1 MGGYKQGRGPSE
13 GQNWSTNSEKGEN
26 IERIAKSENGAMPH
40 GSIIHSFCASFP
52 RKFVIF
58 ALIHAHKSKGSLYF

>member
-40 GSIIHSFCASFP
+40 GSSVSVHHS
-52 RKFVIF
+52 RE
-58 ALIHAHKSKGSLYF
+58 SL